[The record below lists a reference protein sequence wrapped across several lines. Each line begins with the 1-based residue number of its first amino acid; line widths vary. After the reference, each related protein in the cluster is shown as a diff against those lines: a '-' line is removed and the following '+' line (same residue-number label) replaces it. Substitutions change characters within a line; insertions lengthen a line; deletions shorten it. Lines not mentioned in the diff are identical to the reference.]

1 MCHVH
6 EGGREES
13 SDRQHYLQQLSQLL
27 VFPFFLHG
35 TAQLFS
41 CDDCSEHGDG
51 EHNGLLRGGG
61 GGVVVPQGVGRFQ
74 DGLAG

>member
-1 MCHVH
+1 MR
-6 EGGREES
+6 GGREES

-51 EHNGLLRGGG
+51 EHDMLPRYLIQVLGNITRLMLTLT
-61 GGVVVPQGVGRFQ
+61 VKMI
-74 DGLAG
+74 LNA